1 MTTHMTRQSATALIE
16 FITEFIVYI
25 STTQEIISRSDPSI
39 LSDHDDNSQ
48 KDLFDISLFNQYF
61 SRQEN
66 KEQVNRLAEI
76 YQLKPE
82 FFVTIT
88 LILSHWVY
96 ALGYCGQ
103 VIKVRPI
110 AQASSI
116 AVSTY

>member
-1 MTTHMTRQSATALIE
+1 MTQLSATALIE

-25 STTQEIISRSDPSI
+25 STTQEIIARSDPSI
-39 LSDHDDNSQ
+39 LSDHDDNQ

-61 SRQEN
+61 SQQEN
-66 KEQVNRLAEI
+66 KEQVNRLAGI
-76 YQLKPE
+76 YHLKPE
-82 FFVTIT
+82 FFVTVT

-103 VIKVRPI
+103 VIKVRP

-116 AVSTY
+116 AVSTYWLL